1 MNIFLHGVIGGNFAN
16 LLGNK
21 QLTEKFN
28 MQKIIGKFND
38 FSQSKTVVHIAS
50 WFYLTSRR
58 GIFI

>member
-28 MQKIIGKFND
+28 MQKII
-38 FSQSKTVVHIAS
+38 
-50 WFYLTSRR
+50 
-58 GIFI
+58 